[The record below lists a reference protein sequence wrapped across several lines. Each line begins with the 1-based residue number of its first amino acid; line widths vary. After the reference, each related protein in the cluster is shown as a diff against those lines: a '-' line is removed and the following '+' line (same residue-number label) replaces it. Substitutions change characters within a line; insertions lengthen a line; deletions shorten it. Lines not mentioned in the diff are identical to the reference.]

1 MSLPADRPR
10 PDPLLPR
17 VAAGDAAAVRECID
31 CYGGLVWSLARRFC
45 ATPADAED
53 AVQDIFIDL
62 WRSAGR
68 YRPEIG
74 SETLFVATV
83 ARRRLIDRVRRQARL
98 PASDP
103 VDLAELSDP
112 SSALAGERA
121 SEVAL
126 AAKIIGSLPNDQRR
140 VLVLGVVHGLTHSE
154 IAERTGLPL
163 GTVKTHLRRGLIR
176 VRDAM
181 RAGDDTW
188 SAGGRD
194 R

>member
-45 ATPADAED
+45 GTPADAED

-98 PASDP
+98 PATDP

-112 SSALAGERA
+112 ASARAGEHA

-126 AAKIIGSLPNDQRR
+126 AAKIIESLPTDQRR

>member
-112 SSALAGERA
+112 ASALAGERA